1 MLVEGAV
8 VALLY
13 NCWPVSVPWIKNHDN
28 DDDDDYGDG
37 DDDEDGDGDGDGV
50 GDGVGDDGDV
60 NYGHLLP
67 SPAWPASKMLL
78 SLKMLPV

>member
-1 MLVEGAV
+1 MYLE
-8 VALLY
+8 
-13 NCWPVSVPWIKNHDN
+13 WKNHDN

-37 DDDEDGDGDGDGV
+37 DDDDD